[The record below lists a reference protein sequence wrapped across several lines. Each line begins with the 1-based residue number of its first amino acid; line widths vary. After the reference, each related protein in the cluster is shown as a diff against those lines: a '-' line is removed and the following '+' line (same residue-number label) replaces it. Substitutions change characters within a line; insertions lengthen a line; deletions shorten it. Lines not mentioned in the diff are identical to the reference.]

1 MRPLFTVTLL
11 GVGLFLES
19 CASSS
24 HTTGK
29 AMISEPDQ
37 KLATEKI
44 VQEVRFVDF
53 ETQQQADASSNVK
66 TADESSNDSRTVETN
81 IYDLSELIN
90 LTLDSNP
97 NLAEVSWAIETA
109 RGRAIQAGLYP
120 NPTFSVSGNEISDRT
135 GPGGIWTTFA
145 GQEFVTAN
153 KLGLDQSAALKSVDQ
168 ASLNLMTER
177 YQVFTQV
184 RQAYFEALTLQKRS
198 DILANLVQLAD
209 KSVQN
214 SNALLRAKEAAELD
228 VVQLEVDLE
237 RYRAD
242 LDATRKALPGAY
254 RKLAASVGI
263 QDLPIKRL
271 SGDLD
276 SVSPH
281 YDLDQVSHYVLSIH
295 PEIRSAQIG
304 VERARLILERAK
316 VEPIP
321 NITVGTGYTRQGQ
334 NRSDDWDI
342 GFSVPLPLWN
352 KNQGNIIA
360 AETQINAAMNKTER
374 VQNDLMN
381 RLATS
386 YSTYASARERTER
399 YKASILPK
407 AKRTYELSMVAYQGG
422 QFEYLRVLEA
432 QRAVAEANLELV
444 RSMSQMWL
452 SASEI
457 AGLMLEDQWPL
468 TPVPPLPEEEQS

>member
-1 MRPLFTVTLL
+1 MRPLFTVTIL
-11 GVGLFLES
+11 GVGLFMES

-29 AMISEPDQ
+29 AMVSESTPVPEQ
-37 KLATEKI
+37 PVASAEAE
-44 VQEVRFVDF
+44 QEIQFIAF
-53 ETQQQADASSNVK
+53 ENRELLGVSSDMEAAHESPYESTTVKKVEFNTAETDAYN
-66 TADESSNDSRTVETN
+66 
-81 IYDLSELIN
+81 LPELIN

-97 NLAEVSWAIETA
+97 RLSEVSWAIDVA

-135 GPGGIWTTFA
+135 GPGGIWTTYA
-145 GQEFVTAN
+145 GQELVTAN

-168 ASLNLMTER
+168 ASLKLMSER
-177 YQVFTQV
+177 YQVFTEV
-184 RQAYFEALTLQKRS
+184 RQAYFEALTLQKRA
-198 DILANLVQLAD
+198 DILTHLVELAEQ
-209 KSVQN
+209 SVKN

-242 LDATRKALPGAY
+242 LEATRKAMPGAY
-254 RKLAASVGI
+254 QKLAASVGI
-263 QDLPIKRL
+263 SDLPIEQL

-276 SVSPH
+276 SASPQ
-281 YDLDQVSHYVLSIH
+281 YDLEQVSNYVLSIH

-304 VERARLILERAK
+304 VERARIILDRAK

-321 NITVGTGYTRQGQ
+321 NITVGTGYTHQGQ

-352 KNQGNIIA
+352 KNQGNIVA
-360 AETQINAAMNKTER
+360 AENQINAAMNKTER

-381 RLATS
+381 RLGTS

-399 YKASILPK
+399 
-407 AKRTYELSMVAYQGG
+407 
-422 QFEYLRVLEA
+422 
-432 QRAVAEANLELV
+432 
-444 RSMSQMWL
+444 
-452 SASEI
+452 
-457 AGLMLEDQWPL
+457 
-468 TPVPPLPEEEQS
+468 